1 MRAEQTDVQ
10 GYININ
16 SLINIPLG
24 LRFSKI
30 LVKGNMALLQEAKAN
45 RARLFATRRFD
56 CDARS
61 GAAPEEGETLPD
73 PDQGPEADMDEPEDE
88 EPTTAEMNEFF
99 DAITA
104 MG

>member
-1 MRAEQTDVQ
+1 MLVWVAEGVPKRQPRPRD
-10 GYININ
+10 
-16 SLINIPLG
+16 
-24 LRFSKI
+24 
-30 LVKGNMALLQEAKAN
+30 AAAEAKAN